1 MNRCLKCNGLLATA
15 DINGICSK
23 CRGETPNHSLDV
35 QDYMFEFYEPYWKM
49 LEKQVK
55 KMKRRKIN
63 ERKAKR
69 SGIKWNQNN

>member
-1 MNRCLKCNGLLATA
+1 MNRCLKCNGLLATG
-15 DINGICSK
+15 DFNGICSK
-23 CRGETPNHSLDV
+23 CRGASYSETSTPLVYV
-35 QDYMFEFYEPYWKM
+35 QNYVYDNFELYWKM

-69 SGIKWNQNN
+69 SGIK